1 MNQKYLKE
9 ILDAIEKG
17 QYSADEAYEKIKY
30 LPFDIEKLGYAT
42 LDHHRNL
49 RLGLGEVVYG
59 EFKSVDQ
66 IIGISERLSKSNEPI
81 LITRISD
88 EKVAGLKNHF
98 PSGKENFISHTF
110 IINPVEFKENRTNEP
125 YICILTAGT
134 SDIPVAEEAVDV
146 CGVMGAAFVKL
157 YDIGVT
163 GVHRII
169 ENIDT
174 LNDSSSLIVIAGMEG
189 ALPSVIGGLVNKPIF
204 AVPTDIGYGASFK
217 GLSALLAMLNSCAPG
232 ITVTN
237 INGGFTAAFAACR
250 VINMI
255 KENKNSKK

>member
-1 MNQKYLKE
+1 MNKELLKE
-9 ILDAIEKG
+9 ILNNLEKG
-17 QYSADEAYEKIKY
+17 NLNTEEAFERICNSAIDT
-30 LPFDIEKLGYAT
+30 EKLGFAT
-42 LDHHRNL
+42 IDHNRNL
-49 RLGLGEVVYG
+49 RLGLGEVIFG
-59 EFKSVDQ
+59 EFKSLDQ
-66 IIGISERLSKSNEPI
+66 IIGIGERLSKSNEPI

-88 EKVAGLKNHF
+88 EKISGLKKHF
-98 PSGKENFISHTF
+98 PSGRENLTSHTF
-110 IINPVEFKENRTNEP
+110 IIDPIEFKEGAINEP
-125 YICILTAGT
+125 YVCIVTAGT

-157 YDIGVT
+157 YDIGVA

-169 ENIDT
+169 ENIEP
-174 LNDSSSLIVIAGMEG
+174 LNNSSALIIIAGMEG
-189 ALPSVIGGLVNKPIF
+189 ALPSVIGGLINKPMF

-250 VINMI
+250 VINMLKEKI
-255 KENKNSKK
+255 KN